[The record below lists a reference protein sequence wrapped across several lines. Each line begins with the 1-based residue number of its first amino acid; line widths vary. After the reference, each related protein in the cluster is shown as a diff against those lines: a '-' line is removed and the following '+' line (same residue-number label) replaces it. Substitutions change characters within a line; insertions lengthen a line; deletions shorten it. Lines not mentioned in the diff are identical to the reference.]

1 MDIGDSLQNALDGL
15 IGFLP
20 NLLAFVV
27 ILIIGYIVAKVVKA
41 LAAKLLDK
49 VGVDRMLTES
59 QGGRFVDRA
68 LPGASASG
76 GIARLLFW
84 FVFAFFIVAAIG
96 ALRLDALTG
105 FMNNVLNYLP
115 NVIVAILI
123 FVVAAAVAGI
133 AGSAASRVFGDRPTG
148 RIVGAVVPALVM
160 VIATFMIL
168 DQLQIAPHIVSI
180 AFAATM
186 FAIALGLALAFG
198 LGGRDVA
205 RQMLEEAYAKGRMER
220 DGAGSDTTD
229 ASHEYDGSHA
239 YAHRPYEERYPAE
252 HRTTGG
258 GAGTAGAGTT
268 GARTTGAGT
277 PDAGIESDRYPADHT
292 RP

>member
-49 VGVDRMLTES
+49 VGVDRVLSES
-59 QGGRFVDRA
+59 HGGRFVDRA

-220 DGAGSDTTD
+220 HGADTTD
-229 ASHEYDGSHA
+229 ASHA
-239 YAHRPYEERYPAE
+239 YAHRPHEERYLAE
-252 HRTTGG
+252 HRTTQGG
-258 GAGTAGAGTT
+258 PSTAGAGTT
-268 GARTTGAGT
+268 GTGTT
-277 PDAGIESDRYPADHT
+277 DAGIESDRYPADHT